1 MNNRSYSTND
11 APVFLKIIVYGF
23 LTVLLV
29 VLQTTLMPR
38 LCLFG
43 VFPDIVI
50 VAVCCVGIYSG
61 ENTAALFGF
70 ISGLAVTALG
80 SVGVSFEPLFYVFV
94 GYFCGRVGVNARNNR
109 RFWAYLI
116 SMPAVCL
123 VRAFISFVN
132 FHIEY
137 FGSIEYGRL
146 FLDNLLPEFC
156 YTLIIA
162 VPVFVLVWLFEL
174 PIANR
179 QNRGD
184 MY

>member
-1 MNNRSYSTND
+1 MNNGRFSGND
-11 APVFLKIIVYGF
+11 APIVLKIIVYGL
-23 LTVLLV
+23 LTVLLA

-50 VAVCCVGIYSG
+50 AAICCVGIYSG
-61 ENTAALFGF
+61 ENTAALFGLV
-70 ISGLAVTALG
+70 SGLAVTALG
-80 SVGVSFEPLFYVFV
+80 SVGVSVEPFCYVLV
-94 GYFCGRVGVNARNNR
+94 GYFCGRVGVNARYNR

-123 VRAFISFVN
+123 VRMLISFVN

-137 FGSIEYGRL
+137 WGSIQYSRL
-146 FLDNLLPEFC
+146 FLGYLLPEFC

-162 VPVFVLVWLFEL
+162 VPVFFLVWLFEL
-174 PIANR
+174 PIVSR
-179 QNRGD
+179 DNRGD